1 MTVELIC
8 QSLASKIQSY
18 SNKQPK
24 NCQKNSFT
32 YTLLAA
38 QKGFAEPRCAH
49 AVLRDIHAEERPQ
62 AFLGPV
68 VDGVH
73 GEGDGNRCVI
83 VGDLLQQLIRGVPL
97 GGLPDDLLDFLE
109 FAELAPHHA

>member
-1 MTVELIC
+1 M
-8 QSLASKIQSY
+8 
-18 SNKQPK
+18 N
-24 NCQKNSFT
+24 
-32 YTLLAA
+32 
-38 QKGFAEPRCAH
+38 

-73 GEGDGNRCVI
+73 GEGDGNRCVR
-83 VGDLLQQLIRGVPL
+83 VGDLLQQLMRGVPL

-109 FAELAPHHA
+109 FAELVPQQA